1 MTKSNITEYDK
12 VAANNTDVQDVPL
25 GENQMYPADVNNAFR
40 EVMAD
45 LADVNDGTVA
55 LTSPKATA
63 FEVTNNITVGGTVD
77 GRDVATDGT
86 KLDGVEA
93 GATAD
98 QTAAEIRT
106 LVDSATDSNVF
117 TDADHSKLDG
127 IAAGAEVNTVD
138 SVNTQTGTVVLDAAD
153 VGALALTGGTLT
165 GVLSINKS
173 TGYGNLEMGGPSGAF
188 IDFKS
193 PASDDYDGRIIY
205 TGGTSLQITTLA
217 SDEPILLRQGNATK
231 LNTTATGVAVTGNA
245 TFDDNG
251 KAIFGA
257 GSDLEISH
265 NGSNSLIK
273 DNGTGNLNLI
283 TNGTYISLLGAGG
296 GQNMARLQSGGTV
309 ELYHNGNKKLNTN
322 STGVSVT
329 GNLDASDGIFVG
341 GTNSYIYEGAANQLN
356 FRIGAD
362 GPWAEMIDV
371 GGGVMEFGNAG
382 GALALTAAGTE
393 RARVSSSGLE
403 VTGRV
408 TSEAATI
415 SSFQP
420 TLTLEDTVGG
430 AQDDAQI
437 RADASILR
445 FRNGTSDTTRM
456 TVSLATGDIS
466 FFENTG
472 SDVKFFWDSSAERL
486 GLGTSSPTATLDVV
500 GNVVSQVSINAQTGT
515 TYTTVLADQSKL
527 VTLTNASAVTVT
539 IPANSS
545 VAYPV
550 GTKIDFAQLG
560 AGQVTFAGAGGV
572 TVNSTPT
579 LKLRDQYSGASCIKT
594 ATDTWL
600 LVGDLATS

>member
-86 KLDGVEA
+86 KLDGIEA

-138 SVNTQTGTVVLDAAD
+138 SVNTQTGAVVLDAAD

-165 GVLSINKS
+165 STLNINSS
-173 TGYGNLEMGGPSGAF
+173 TGYGNLEMGGPSGAH
-188 IDFKS
+188 IDLKS

-205 TGGTSLQITTLA
+205 NGSNLSILTNQDQSVILQHNNSA
-217 SDEPILLRQGNATK
+217 K
-231 LNTTATGVAVTGNA
+231 LNTTNAGINVTG
-245 TFDDNG
+245 TITTDGISLGDNEY
-251 KAIFGA
+251 AYFGD
-257 GSDLEISH
+257 SNDLQISH

-273 DNGTGNLNLI
+273 DNGTGNLNLV
-283 TNGTYISLLGAGG
+283 TNGTYINLLGASGAE
-296 GQNMARLQSGGTV
+296 NMARFQNGGTV
-309 ELYHNGNKKLNTN
+309 ELYNNNSKKLNTT
-322 STGVSVT
+322 STGVAVT
-329 GNLDASDGIFVG
+329 GVLDASAGIYIG

-362 GPWAEMIDV
+362 GPYAEMIDV

-382 GALALTAAGTE
+382 GELALTAAGTE
-393 RARVSSSGLE
+393 RARLTSTGLGIETTSPFSPLHLGTGESSPSASGNMADNGL
-403 VTGRV
+403 
-408 TSEAATI
+408 TI
-415 SSFQP
+415 SNGSGGRAIQIGVDDTAQGAYIQSGYVNNSNVANSLSFYN
-420 TLTLEDTVGG
+420 G
-430 AQDDAQI
+430 ANESMTI
-437 RADASILR
+437 
-445 FRNGTSDTTRM
+445 TSD
-456 TVSLATGDIS
+456 
-466 FFENTG
+466 
-472 SDVKFFWDSSAERL
+472 
-486 GLGTSSPTATLDVV
+486 
-500 GNVVSQVSINAQTGT
+500 GNVVFQVGINAQTGT

-527 VTLTNASAVTVT
+527 VTLTNASAITVT

-600 LVGDLATS
+600 LVGDLASS

>member
-86 KLDGVEA
+86 KLDGIEA

-138 SVNTQTGTVVLDAAD
+138 SVNTQTGAVVLDAAD

-165 GVLSINKS
+165 GVLNINNS

-193 PASDDYDGRIIY
+193 PASDDYDARIIY
-205 TGGTSLQITTLA
+205 NDGANLQITTLA
-217 SDEPILLRQGNATK
+217 SDEPVLLRQGNATK
-231 LNTTATGVAVTGNA
+231 LNTTSTGVAITGNA
-245 TFDDNG
+245 TFGDND

-273 DNGTGNLNLI
+273 DNGTGNLNLV
-283 TNGTYISLLGAGG
+283 TNGTYISLLGASGA
-296 GQNMARLQSGGTV
+296 QNMARFQNGGTV
-309 ELYHNGNKKLNTN
+309 ELFHNGNKKLNTT
-322 STGVSVT
+322 STGAAIT
-329 GNLDASDGIFVG
+329 GNLDASDGIFIG

-362 GPWAEMIDV
+362 GPYAEMIDV

-382 GALALTAAGTE
+382 GELALTAAGTE
-393 RARVSSSGLE
+393 RARVTSDGLE
-403 VTGRV
+403 VT
-408 TSEAATI
+408 
-415 SSFQP
+415 
-420 TLTLEDTVGG
+420 
-430 AQDDAQI
+430 
-437 RADASILR
+437 
-445 FRNGTSDTTRM
+445 
-456 TVSLATGDIS
+456 
-466 FFENTG
+466 
-472 SDVKFFWDSSAERL
+472 
-486 GLGTSSPTATLDVV
+486 

-527 VTLTNASAVTVT
+527 VTLTNASAITVT

-560 AGQVTFAGAGGV
+560 AGQVTFAGASGV

-579 LKLRDQYSGASCIKT
+579 LKLRAQYSGASCIKT

-600 LVGDLATS
+600 LVGDLASS